1 MGVDSSEAHLGEG
14 PCGLQSLAGRDRC
27 PGPACLGLTLCPAR
41 NDPVEVRGH
50 ATINFYPVKK
60 PEESRHRVEA
70 SPGVPFKFPTR
81 LHYGQHELRMY
92 KKNYSFSF
100 YEGMTLQK
108 HLIKNS
114 VYGWEKN
121 KEREDEKETK
131 DPYLNT
137 KFTEPSM
144 SQLFSLPR
152 PKVFRNSLLPTAWV
166 LHLYLLKLLLIF
178 PGPVAL

>member
-1 MGVDSSEAHLGEG
+1 
-14 PCGLQSLAGRDRC
+14 
-27 PGPACLGLTLCPAR
+27 
-41 NDPVEVRGH
+41 
-50 ATINFYPVKK
+50 
-60 PEESRHRVEA
+60 
-70 SPGVPFKFPTR
+70 
-81 LHYGQHELRMY
+81 
-92 KKNYSFSF
+92 
-100 YEGMTLQK
+100 MTLQK

-166 LHLYLLKLLLIF
+166 LHLYLLKLL
-178 PGPVAL
+178 

>member
-1 MGVDSSEAHLGEG
+1 MG
-14 PCGLQSLAGRDRC
+14 
-27 PGPACLGLTLCPAR
+27 
-41 NDPVEVRGH
+41 
-50 ATINFYPVKK
+50 KK
-60 PEESRHRVEA
+60 H
-70 SPGVPFKFPTR
+70 
-81 LHYGQHELRMY
+81 
-92 KKNYSFSF
+92 
-100 YEGMTLQK
+100 
-108 HLIKNS
+108 
-114 VYGWEKN
+114 